1 MNEGMNRTKNTQKWR
16 KTVKKER
23 KLRVA
28 QNPLTIDYFI
38 VECLPFAF
46 FDWDS

>member
-1 MNEGMNRTKNTQKWR
+1 MNEGMNRRKNTQKRR

-28 QNPLTIDYFI
+28 QNPLTVDYFI
-38 VECLPFAF
+38 V
-46 FDWDS
+46 DR